1 MPRPISHAERRGP
14 SKQLCHYHNYPTTM
28 DEQMI
33 SSDTIAADLPS
44 FDIANALRTPHNARL
59 YGEVQNLKK
68 LINELVDYQTAH
80 PLNEQASA
88 ESERQVQAEI
98 GKREK
103 YIRAQLS
110 VIKTLYRQSVLRV
123 REEKANT
130 ADVKAVNDA
139 LILGLHNLKYEE
151 QSLRSEISAAE
162 NYDHKYMKLPLIS
175 AEQYLEGFPEHR
187 ELSEHDLTTVRIEH
201 EHQVRLKLEER
212 RQEKLKQKQK
222 LIAEV
227 KKGKDDL
234 TKLDT
239 MVEKFIEAAEP
250 IKKVLATE

>member
-1 MPRPISHAERRGP
+1 MTSPEGP
-14 SKQLCHYHNYPTTM
+14 SFNAAN
-28 DEQMI
+28 MI
-33 SSDTIAADLPS
+33 K
-44 FDIANALRTPHNARL
+44 TPHNARL
-59 YGEVQNLKK
+59 YKEVQKLKK
-68 LINELVDYQTAH
+68 LINELVDYQIAH
-80 PLNEQASA
+80 PKPSNTTAT
-88 ESERQVQAEI
+88 SETDKKTRLEI
-98 GKREK
+98 EKREK

-110 VIKTLYRQSVLRV
+110 IIKSLYRQSVLKV

-130 ADVKAVNDA
+130 ADHKAINDA

-162 NYDHKYMKLPLIS
+162 NYDHKYTKLPLLPVS
-175 AEQYLEGFPEHR
+175 EFLALFPEHAA
-187 ELSEHDLTTVRIEH
+187 LSPHDLMTLRIEH
-201 EHQVRLKLEER
+201 EHRDRLTLEER

-239 MVEKFIEAAEP
+239 MVETFIEAAEP
-250 IKKVLATE
+250 IKKVLATTTTTTAPTAPATTE

>member
-1 MPRPISHAERRGP
+1 
-14 SKQLCHYHNYPTTM
+14 M
-28 DEQMI
+28 DDQI
-33 SSDTIAADLPS
+33 LSDALPADSSGFNIADLVKMS
-44 FDIANALRTPHNARL
+44 HNVKL
-59 YGEVQNLKK
+59 YKEVKHLKA
-68 LINELVDYQTAH
+68 LINELVDYQLAH
-80 PLNEQASA
+80 PKNTKPITREEIDNEKKAKQ
-88 ESERQVQAEI
+88 EIER
-98 GKREK
+98 REK

-110 VIKTLYRQSVLRV
+110 IIKSLYRQSVIKV
-123 REEKANT
+123 REEKT
-130 ADVKAVNDA
+130 KTSDDRAVNDA

-162 NYDHKYMKLPLIS
+162 NYDHKYMKLPLITS
-175 AEQYLEGFPEHR
+175 EEFLNQFPEHR
-187 ELSEHDLTTVRIEH
+187 ELSEHDLMTARIEH
-201 EHQVRLKLEER
+201 EHQVRVKLEER

-234 TKLDT
+234 TKLDA

>member
-1 MPRPISHAERRGP
+1 MSEQQLPVTRSEDAMP
-14 SKQLCHYHNYPTTM
+14 
-28 DEQMI
+28 
-33 SSDTIAADLPS
+33 ADLSS
-44 FDIANALRTPHNARL
+44 FNVTDLLKTPHNARL
-59 YGEVQNLKK
+59 HKEVQNLKK
-68 LINELVDYQTAH
+68 LINELVDYQLAH
-80 PLNEQASA
+80 PKNPKSGSREDIDQEKKAT
-88 ESERQVQAEI
+88 QEI
-98 GKREK
+98 QKREK

-110 VIKTLYRQSVLRV
+110 IVKTLYRQSVLKV
-123 REEKANT
+123 REEKAKT
-130 ADVKAVNDA
+130 SDDRAVNDA

-175 AEQYLEGFPEHR
+175 REEFLEQFPEHQ
-187 ELSEHDLTTVRIEH
+187 ESTEHDLMTARIEH
-201 EHQVRLKLEER
+201 EHQVRLKLEEA

-250 IKKVLATE
+250 IKRVLATE

>member
-1 MPRPISHAERRGP
+1 
-14 SKQLCHYHNYPTTM
+14 M

-33 SSDTIAADLPS
+33 SSDTIAADPSS
-44 FDIANALRTPHNARL
+44 FDIASALKTPHNTRL
-59 YGEVQNLKK
+59 YNEVQKLKK
-68 LINELVDYQTAH
+68 LVNELVDYQIAH
-80 PLNEQASA
+80 PLNEQANT
-88 ESERQVQAEI
+88 ESEKQIQTEI
-98 GKREK
+98 ERKEK

-151 QSLRSEISAAE
+151 SSLRGEISAAE
-162 NYDHKYMKLPLIS
+162 NYEYAKVLLRKSALKLTRHSHKYMKLPLIS
-175 AEQYLEGFPEHR
+175 AERYLEEFPEHR
-187 ELSEHDLTTVRIEH
+187 ELSEHNLTTARIEH

>member
-1 MPRPISHAERRGP
+1 MSEQQLPLASAEDA
-14 SKQLCHYHNYPTTM
+14 LPTDLSTFNV
-28 DEQMI
+28 
-33 SSDTIAADLPS
+33 ADL
-44 FDIANALRTPHNARL
+44 IKTPHNARL
-59 YGEVQNLKK
+59 HKEVQNLKK
-68 LINELVDYQTAH
+68 LINELVDYQVAH
-80 PLNEQASA
+80 PKNPKPVSREDIDREKEATR
-88 ESERQVQAEI
+88 EIER
-98 GKREK
+98 REK

-110 VIKTLYRQSVLRV
+110 VIKTLYRQSILKV
-123 REEKANT
+123 REEKAKT
-130 ADVKAVNDA
+130 SDDRAVNDA

-175 AEQYLEGFPEHR
+175 VEEFLEQFPEHKESNEH
-187 ELSEHDLTTVRIEH
+187 ELMTARIEH

-250 IKKVLATE
+250 IKKVLAAE

>member
-1 MPRPISHAERRGP
+1 
-14 SKQLCHYHNYPTTM
+14 M

-33 SSDTIAADLPS
+33 SSDTIAADPSS
-44 FDIANALRTPHNARL
+44 FDIASALKTPHNTRL
-59 YGEVQNLKK
+59 YNEVQKLKK
-68 LINELVDYQTAH
+68 LVNELVDYQIAH
-80 PLNEQASA
+80 PLNEQANT
-88 ESERQVQAEI
+88 ESEKQIQTEI
-98 GKREK
+98 ERKEK

-151 QSLRSEISAAE
+151 SSLRGEISAAE

-175 AEQYLEGFPEHR
+175 AERYLEEFPEHR
-187 ELSEHDLTTVRIEH
+187 ELSEHNLTTARIEH

>member
-1 MPRPISHAERRGP
+1 MYGARVLSQTATVLRD
-14 SKQLCHYHNYPTTM
+14 YTM
-28 DEQMI
+28 DEPDIDAASPGFNM
-33 SSDTIAADLPS
+33 ADLVKTS
-44 FDIANALRTPHNARL
+44 HNIRL
-59 YGEVQNLKK
+59 YKEVQNLKK
-68 LINELVDYQTAH
+68 LVNDLVDYQLAH
-80 PLNEQASA
+80 PKHPKPTTREDIDNDKKAH
-88 ESERQVQAEI
+88 REI
-98 GKREK
+98 EKREK

-110 VIKTLYRQSVLRV
+110 IIKSLYRQSVLKV
-123 REEKANT
+123 REEKAKT
-130 ADVKAVNDA
+130 SDDRAVNDA

-175 AEQYLEGFPEHR
+175 TEEYLEQFPDQKH
-187 ELSEHDLTTVRIEH
+187 LSEHDLMTARIEH
-201 EHQVRLKLEER
+201 EHQVRVKLEER

-234 TKLDT
+234 TKLDA

-250 IKKVLATE
+250 IKKVLATD

>member
-1 MPRPISHAERRGP
+1 MAAQQSDDAM
-14 SKQLCHYHNYPTTM
+14 STDL
-28 DEQMI
+28 
-33 SSDTIAADLPS
+33 SSFNIADLVK
-44 FDIANALRTPHNARL
+44 TPHNVRL
-59 YGEVQNLKK
+59 YTEVQNLKK
-68 LINELVDYQTAH
+68 LINELVDYQLAH
-80 PLNEQASA
+80 PKTAKPTTRDEIDNEKKATQ
-88 ESERQVQAEI
+88 EIER
-98 GKREK
+98 KEK

-110 VIKTLYRQSVLRV
+110 IIKSLYRQSVMKV
-123 REEKANT
+123 REEKAKT
-130 ADVKAVNDA
+130 SDDRAVNDA

-151 QSLRSEISAAE
+151 QSLRSEIAAAE
-162 NYDHKYMKLPLIS
+162 NYDHKYMKLPLIPVEEFLEEFS
-175 AEQYLEGFPEHR
+175 AHKT
-187 ELSEHDLTTVRIEH
+187 STEHDLMTARIEH

-234 TKLDT
+234 TKLDA